1 MMAATKRIALG
12 VMSTALVAVLA
23 GCSGT
28 GSGGSGGAGA
38 DAEKGAHGAK
48 ENPPGAAPKN
58 AVKLI
63 GDGSTAFTGVQPKT
77 PAVERLAPGEKPPQ
91 FVVFSWDGAG
101 EDSQKLF
108 SHFRGVAKKYNA
120 KMTYFLSGVYL
131 LPEEKKDLYN
141 PPQHAP
147 GRSDIGFNDTEGIR
161 DTLAEVRAAWLEG
174 NEIGT
179 HFNGHFCGADGGVG
193 TWSVDEWKSE
203 ISQAKAFVKSWK
215 TNTPELK
222 GEAPLPFDYDKE
234 LVGART
240 PCLEG
245 QKNMVAAA
253 RNMGFRYD
261 SSGVGNQVWP
271 KKKDGVWDIP
281 LQLVP
286 MPGRAFETL
295 SMDYNFMVNQSGT
308 ATQGDPSQHEYWG
321 NQMRDGL
328 LQAFDRSYSG
338 NRAPLIIG
346 NHFESWNG
354 GTYMRAIEETIA
366 KVCTKEGVR
375 CVSFRQLADWLDAQ
389 DPKTLAKLTTL
400 GVGEAPKT
408 GWSSYLGT
416 QQAAV
421 KPADKGT
428 EKAPAGDAGKA
439 PDQAPAEDA
448 AKAPGQAPGGDAGKA
463 LNGDAGDAPGQNPGD
478 DAGGVPDQA
487 PDQGDAGSD
496 PAGATG

>member
-23 GCSGT
+23 GCSGA
-28 GSGGSGGAGA
+28 GSGGSASEGAGS
-38 DAEKGAHGAK
+38 DTEKGAHGAK
-48 ENPPGAAPKN
+48 ENPPAAAPKN

-63 GDGSTAFTGVQPKT
+63 GDGSTAFTGAQPKM

-161 DTLAEVRAAWLEG
+161 DTLNEVRAAWLEG

-179 HFNGHFCGADGGVG
+179 HFNGHFCGKDGGVG

-222 GEAPLPFDYDKE
+222 NEAPLPFDYDKE

-253 RNMGFRYD
+253 RTTGFRYD

-328 LQAFDRSYSG
+328 LQAFDRSYNG

-366 KVCTKEGVR
+366 QVCTKEGVR

-389 DPKTLAKLTTL
+389 DPKMLGKLTTL
-400 GVGEAPKT
+400 GVGEAPKA

-416 QQAAV
+416 QQAAAQPTD
-421 KPADKGT
+421 KDKGK
-428 EKAPAGDAGKA
+428 EQGEGEGRGKGEGKG
-439 PDQAPAEDA
+439 QAPAEDA
-448 AKAPGQAPGGDAGKA
+448 GAAPGQAPGGDAGEA
-463 LNGDAGDAPGQNPGD
+463 
-478 DAGGVPDQA
+478 PDQA
-487 PDQGDAGSD
+487 PDQARGTASGQGDAGSA

>member
-1 MMAATKRIALG
+1 M
-12 VMSTALVAVLA
+12 
-23 GCSGT
+23 
-28 GSGGSGGAGA
+28 
-38 DAEKGAHGAK
+38 
-48 ENPPGAAPKN
+48 
-58 AVKLI
+58 
-63 GDGSTAFTGVQPKT
+63 
-77 PAVERLAPGEKPPQ
+77 
-91 FVVFSWDGAG
+91 VFSWDGAG

-131 LPEEKKDLYN
+131 LPEDKKDLYN

-328 LQAFDRSYSG
+328 LQAFDRSYNG

-416 QQAAV
+416 QQAAA

-428 EKAPAGDAGKA
+428 ERAPGGDAGEA
-439 PDQAPAEDA
+439 PGQAPAEDA

-463 LNGDAGDAPGQNPGD
+463 LSGDAGDAPGQNPGD
-478 DAGGVPDQA
+478 DAGDAPEQAPGNDAGDAPDRA
-487 PDQGDAGSD
+487 PDQGDTGSG

>member
-1 MMAATKRIALG
+1 MMAATKRIVLG

-28 GSGGSGGAGA
+28 GSGESGSGGAGA

-48 ENPPGAAPKN
+48 ENPPAAAPKN

-63 GDGSTAFTGVQPKT
+63 GDGSTAFTGAQPKV
-77 PAVERLAPGEKPPQ
+77 PAAERLAPGEKPPQ

-161 DTLAEVRAAWLEG
+161 DTLNEVRAAWLEG

-179 HFNGHFCGADGGVG
+179 HFNGHFCGKDGGVG

-234 LVGART
+234 LIGART

-253 RNMGFRYD
+253 RTMGFRYD

-308 ATQGDPSQHEYWG
+308 TTQGDPSQHEYWG

-328 LQAFDRSYSG
+328 LQAFDRSYNG

-416 QQAAV
+416 QQAAA
-421 KPADKGT
+421 KPADKDTEKGTEKGT
-428 EKAPAGDAGKA
+428 EKAPAEDTGKA
-439 PDQAPAEDA
+439 PD
-448 AKAPGQAPGGDAGKA
+448 GDAGKA
-463 LNGDAGDAPGQNPGD
+463 LNGDAGDAPGQAPGG
-478 DAGGVPDQA
+478 DAGDAGDQAPDQA